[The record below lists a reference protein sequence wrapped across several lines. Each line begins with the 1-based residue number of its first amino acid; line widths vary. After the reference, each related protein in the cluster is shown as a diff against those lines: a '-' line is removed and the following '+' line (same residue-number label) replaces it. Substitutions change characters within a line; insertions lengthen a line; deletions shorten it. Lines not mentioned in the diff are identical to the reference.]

1 MATTEPQPT
10 LRELLR
16 RRDLRLRLALTEDEL
31 EPEALDRTI
40 RWVHGSDLADPTPFL
55 ADDLILLTTGTQFVS
70 GDAGAAEDPAPYDEY
85 VARLDARGVRGLGF
99 GTEVV
104 RAGIPPALVEA
115 CRAVRMPL
123 FEVPYR
129 TPFIAVARANAEAIA
144 AQAYARRG
152 WALSA
157 QRALS
162 LAALRAGGVESTL
175 VELGRQLE
183 TWAGLFDAT
192 GTVTREHAGPLA
204 PETAAALREEVAGML
219 RRGARAG
226 AAVRIGGAD
235 FTVQTLGRGGHLR
248 GAVALAVGG
257 LDHEARGVVTAAVAT
272 IGLALEQQESVERAR
287 RALHRGIAQLL
298 LSGQSALAG
307 RTLRETGMSLPAE
320 PVLVAVAGLPTPP
333 RAAWE
338 WVDAHAAEARGAL
351 FAGGM
356 EDGILLIVPA
366 SARGLLDEFAAQ
378 VDARVGV
385 SAHTRYA
392 GLAEAVATARVARE
406 RGTAPVTHFGE
417 LIDRGILPALTGA
430 GPRAA
435 AAALIAPLRAHDERT
450 GSDLTGTVRGWLD
463 AECSHERAA
472 RELGV
477 HRHTV
482 RARLAQAET
491 LLGRDLSSFAVRAE
505 LWTAF
510 ALDAAPPR
518 ADQPR
523 GA

>member
-1 MATTEPQPT
+1 MPATEPQPT

-16 RRDLRLRLALTEDEL
+16 RRDLRLRLAVTEDEL
-31 EPEALDRTI
+31 DPEALDRTI

-70 GDAGAAEDPAPYDEY
+70 GADGAAEDPAPYEEY

-104 RAGIPPALVEA
+104 RAGIPPALVQA

-123 FEVPYR
+123 FEVPFR

-144 AQAYARRG
+144 AQAYARRS

-175 VELGRQLE
+175 TELGRQLG
-183 TWAGLFDAT
+183 TWAGLFDAS
-192 GTVTREHAGPLA
+192 GAVTREHGGPLE
-204 PETAAALREEVAGML
+204 PDTAAALRDEVAGML

-248 GAVALAVGG
+248 GAVALAAGG
-257 LDHEARGVVTAAVAT
+257 LDDEARGVVTAAVAT
-272 IGLALEQQESVERAR
+272 IGLALEQQESVERGR

-307 RTLRETGMSLPAE
+307 RTLRETGMTLPAE
-320 PVLVAVAGLPTPP
+320 PVLVAVGTLPTPA

-338 WVDAHAAEARGAL
+338 WADARSAEGRGAL
-351 FAGGM
+351 FAGGI
-356 EDGILLIVPA
+356 EDGMLLVVPA
-366 SARGLLDEFAAQ
+366 SAPALLDELAARAD
-378 VDARVGV
+378 VRVGV
-385 SAHTRYA
+385 SAPTRYA
-392 GLAEAVATARVARE
+392 ALADAVAAARVARG

-435 AAALIAPLRAHDERT
+435 AAALIAPLRAHDART
-450 GSDLTGTVRGWLD
+450 GSDLTRTVQGWLAAD
-463 AECSHERAA
+463 CSHERAA

-491 LLGRDLSSFAVRAE
+491 LLRRDLSSFPVRAE

-510 ALDAAPPR
+510 ALDADR
-518 ADQPR
+518 
-523 GA
+523 